1 MTISFLFKARL
12 VCLLSSY
19 RVAFIILNSNKTI
32 TTNNPDWVV
41 QELNSQLKTW
51 ITKLTTLVQDIE
63 TARRQKSKQNSKTKR
78 NIFQRYFSLENKPSS
93 GAKRNWEKWG
103 WLYHIL
109 SSFVASIHSWRKQ
122 YFPFVYQVSWLSHV
136 CCLWVSQV
144 ERETKTVDWMSR
156 LIGMQWDGS
165 GIVELYPMKVTSSTY
180 IVRGVTIKTCRVLSL
195 LIASICM
202 WKT

>member
-109 SSFVASIHSWRKQ
+109 SSFIASIHSWLEETIFSLCLSSKLTKSRLLLMSQ
-122 YFPFVYQVSWLSHV
+122 SSGERDENGWLNV
-136 CCLWVSQV
+136 Q
-144 ERETKTVDWMSR
+144 VDWNAMRREWNRWVVSHE
-156 LIGMQWDGS
+156 GDQ
-165 GIVELYPMKVTSSTY
+165 LYVHCT
-180 IVRGVTIKTCRVLSL
+180 
-195 LIASICM
+195 
-202 WKT
+202 

>member
-32 TTNNPDWVV
+32 ATNNPDWVV

-93 GAKRNWEKWG
+93 GAKRKRKMRVVISYIIKLRRVDSFLEETIFSLCLSSKLTKSRLLLMSQSSGERDENG
-103 WLYHIL
+103 WLNVQVDWKAMRREWNRW
-109 SSFVASIHSWRKQ
+109 VASHGDQLYIH
-122 YFPFVYQVSWLSHV
+122 
-136 CCLWVSQV
+136 C
-144 ERETKTVDWMSR
+144 T
-156 LIGMQWDGS
+156 
-165 GIVELYPMKVTSSTY
+165 
-180 IVRGVTIKTCRVLSL
+180 
-195 LIASICM
+195 
-202 WKT
+202 